1 MPTPEPGETNGLAEP
16 VRRHRERHR
25 RWSREGERSLG
36 RNLAWIGGL
45 GWLIVVPIL
54 AGMFIGRWIDRHFGS
69 GVFWTV
75 SLLTLGVA
83 VGCYLAWRRMQ
94 ED

>member
-1 MPTPEPGETNGLAEP
+1 M
-16 VRRHRERHR
+16 
-25 RWSREGERSLG
+25 WSREGERSLG

-45 GWLIVVPIL
+45 GWLIVTPTLIGL
-54 AGMFIGRWIDRHFGS
+54 FAGRWVDHHYGS